1 VANYDPD
8 LWSDEFAFLNK
19 PGEGDIQIDLFFDYQ
34 TNVASYSAW
43 QAWLTQAQPPTLVVW
58 GRYDQSFEAAEAQA
72 YKREI
77 PKAEVHL
84 IDAGHFALDEKPDEV
99 AALIS
104 TFMSRL
110 SKPRRPQSASMKGA
124 HISQ

>member
-1 VANYDPD
+1 MIRTYGRT
-8 LWSDEFAFLNK
+8 SSRFLNK
-19 PGEGDIQIDLFFDYQ
+19 SGETDIQIDLFFDYR

-43 QAWLTQAQPPTLVVW
+43 QAWLRQAKPPTLVVW

-77 PKAEVHL
+77 PDAEVHL

-99 AALIS
+99 AALIAA
-104 TFMSRL
+104 FMSKL
-110 SKPRRPQSASMKGA
+110 SKSKHPQSTAMKSA
-124 HISQ
+124 HTPR